1 MVKLWFR
8 LLLAFGLP
16 VVALVAAALLAYR
29 RRRSRPRN
37 APPELP
43 VDGPAAAAS
52 PAASPGLS
60 KLNMKYSAAS
70 GRVGL
75 RFQQLH
81 QHQHHHRVDVRHR
94 AGPGGGGA
102 GQQGAFQWA
111 DHPRLVTEAA
121 ENGWAQFVFAVAPPR
136 SKSASSSPLW
146 GTCPVCD
153 AGTASRDMAEAAAW
167 ELPTGSSERMQAVRL
182 NPATAAAAAA
192 ASSRKQWLPGGIPS
206 PLRGGDADAAN
217 NNNHPSGALC
227 VARMSLPLPGP
238 PLAGAPFPQDA
249 YFEVTIIY
257 LNTRRP
263 EWSASRA
270 SRRGR
275 DGAGTGASESDRV
288 KLISFAPGAA
298 KDDDPVVQ
306 ESRAA
311 GKDDQLLDG
320 KQRHLQVMS
329 LGLAA
334 ASAAPARAAMAG
346 TYASSIGFH
355 SNGAVYLDGTQ
366 FANHTK
372 YSASSRILAT
382 ESQSH
387 LFDGLFPGMKLVYE
401 TEKSSWAG
409 VDKVVGCGF
418 EPAKRKVFFTVDGQ
432 LVHAVSC
439 NAEAY
444 GSPLY
449 PVLASSFD
457 VMALVNLGQ
466 GKFRYAPANARRTA
480 NPCFV
485 RAASSAGDARGGS
498 GGMGLEF
505 DDSGELFSMGRVDS
519 GWMEAMRLTKSRKDS
534 VAGSGAASVGDP
546 EAESDLFEI
555 SLRD

>member
-1 MVKLWFR
+1 MAALWLR
-8 LLLAFGLP
+8 LLLAVGLP
-16 VVALVAAALLAYR
+16 VGALVAVAFLVYR
-29 RRRSRPRN
+29 RRTSPRN
-37 APPELP
+37 APPDLP
-43 VDGPAAAAS
+43 EVDPAAGAE
-52 PAASPGLS
+52 PAASPGLA
-60 KLNMKYSAAS
+60 KLNMRYSAAS

-81 QHQHHHRVDVRHR
+81 QHHHHHVLRHR
-94 AGPGGGGA
+94 GGGA
-102 GQQGAFQWA
+102 QHQGPFQWA

-136 SKSASSSPLW
+136 SKSSASSSPLW

-153 AGTASRDMAEAAAW
+153 AGTSRDMGAEAAAAW
-167 ELPTGSSERMQAVRL
+167 EVPAGSAERMQAVRL
-182 NPATAAAAAA
+182 NPAAAA
-192 ASSRKQWLPGGIPS
+192 ASSKKWLLPGSITS
-206 PLRGGDADAAN
+206 PLRGDPAADAAGN
-217 NNNHPSGALC
+217 NPYALC
-227 VARMSLPLPGP
+227 LARMSLPLPGP

-249 YFEVTIIY
+249 YFEITIIY
-257 LNTRRP
+257 LNTKRP

-275 DGAGTGASESDRV
+275 DGAGESDRV
-288 KLISFAPGAA
+288 KLISFAPDT
-298 KDDDPVVQ
+298 KDPVQ
-306 ESRAA
+306 ENGA
-311 GKDDQLLDG
+311 GKQHQED
-320 KQRHLQVMS
+320 KQRHLIMS

-334 ASAAPARAAMAG
+334 ASAAPPRPSLAG

-355 SNGAVYLDGTQ
+355 SNGAVYLDG
-366 FANHTK
+366 
-372 YSASSRILAT
+372 
-382 ESQSH
+382 
-387 LFDGLFPGMKLVYE
+387 MKLVYE
-401 TEKSSWAG
+401 SDKSSWAG

-439 NAEAY
+439 NAEAFAN
-444 GSPLY
+444 PMY

-485 RAASSAGDARGGS
+485 RDAPAVDARAGS
-498 GGMGLEF
+498 DALMGLDF

-519 GWMEAMRLTKSRKDS
+519 GWLAEVSKASRSRKDS
-534 VAGSGAASVGDP
+534 IAGGGGSGAASVGDP
-546 EAESDLFEI
+546 EPESELFEI

>member
-355 SNGAVYLDGTQ
+355 SNGAVYLDG
-366 FANHTK
+366 
-372 YSASSRILAT
+372 
-382 ESQSH
+382 
-387 LFDGLFPGMKLVYE
+387 MKLVYE